1 MLVAIAGGH
10 GKIARRLTRLL
21 VAHGEQVRG
30 LIRNPDHAAD
40 VRADGAE
47 PAVCD
52 IEHASVVEISRAI
65 VGADAVV
72 FAAGAGP
79 GSGPERKWTVDR
91 DGAIKLLEAARGAR
105 VERYLMI
112 SSIGAEDPPDGDD
125 VWSVYL
131 RAKAQAD
138 AALMASDR
146 AWTIIRP
153 VHLTDDEGSGRVHI
167 TGAPLDGEVPRD
179 DVAAVLHAVLHE
191 PDAVRHVLYVAAGD
205 EPIEAALQRALAAL
219 ASGTRPARAS

>member
-10 GKIARRLTRLL
+10 GRIARRLTRLL

-30 LIRNPDHAAD
+30 LIRNPDYAAD
-40 VRADGAE
+40 LRADGAG

-52 IEHASVVEISRAI
+52 IEHAGVVEIARVIA
-65 VGADAVV
+65 GADAVV

-105 VERYLMI
+105 VERYLMV

-125 VWSVYL
+125 VFSVYL

-146 AWTIIRP
+146 EWTILRP
-153 VHLTDDEGSGRVHI
+153 AHLTDDEGTGRVQI
-167 TGAPLDGEVPRD
+167 DREPLRGEVPRD
-179 DVAAVLHAVLHE
+179 DVAMVLHTVLHE
-191 PDAVRHVLYVAAGD
+191 PESTRSVLYVRAGD
-205 EPIEAALQRALAAL
+205 DPVDVALARALAR
-219 ASGTRPARAS
+219 SSRSS

>member
-40 VRADGAE
+40 LLADGAE

-52 IEHASVVEISRAI
+52 FEHASVAEISGAI
-65 VGADAVV
+65 AGADAVV

-91 DGAIKLLEAARGAR
+91 DAAIKLLEAARGAR

-112 SSIGAEDPPDGDD
+112 SSIGAEDPPDGDG
-125 VWSVYL
+125 VYNVYL

-146 AWTIIRP
+146 AWTIVRP
-153 VHLTDDEGSGRVHI
+153 VFLTDDEGTGRVLI
-167 TGAPLDGEVPRD
+167 SGDPLDGEVPRD

-191 PDAVRHVLYVAAGD
+191 PESARRILCVSAGD
-205 EPIEAALQRALAAL
+205 DPVELALERALAA
-219 ASGTRPARAS
+219 RDEVVRR